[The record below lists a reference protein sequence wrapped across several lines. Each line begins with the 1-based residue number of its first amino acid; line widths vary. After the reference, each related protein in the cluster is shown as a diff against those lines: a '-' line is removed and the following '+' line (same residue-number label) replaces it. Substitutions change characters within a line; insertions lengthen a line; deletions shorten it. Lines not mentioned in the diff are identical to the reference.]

1 MESSQN
7 DAAAEAVKE
16 AVKDSRRVLRQV
28 QIHLLQSRINMGAIC
43 ESAGLADVLHHPF
56 NSLPHLN
63 YVTPRKS
70 TAWISVKEIEQ
81 GLEALAKYNRP
92 RRVEYI
98 EGLFLPIFAKSLR
111 EIGLVVQQE
120 TPLMVYQPGE
130 NHANAAT
137 PVPVMPPL
145 PDGVVI
151 DEVKDHEGSSVWWY
165 IWRNAHYDV
174 ITQTAEPIYVGQSI
188 MQIAL
193 GWQIDILMH
202 RYRFPVGAARI
213 TVLPENQT
221 AHIAALALMREVRT
235 PDMLKLLQ
243 RHAIQAAVQRGCTLV
258 FTSGETEQDRRLSR
272 ENGFIDY
279 GSLVCYAE
287 TQSKPGAHKD
297 FLHDRV
303 AQPVLTL
310 R

>member
-1 MESSQN
+1 MS
-7 DAAAEAVKE
+7 DAAVKE
-16 AVKDSRRVLRQV
+16 SRRVLRQV

-43 ESAGLADVLHHPF
+43 ESAGLVDVLHHPF
-56 NSLPHLN
+56 NNLPHLN

-70 TAWISVKEIEQ
+70 TAWISVKEVEQ
-81 GLEALAKYNRP
+81 GLEALKKYDRP

-111 EIGLVVQQE
+111 EIGLTVEQE
-120 TPLMVYQPGE
+120 TPLMVYAVGE
-130 NHANAAT
+130 DKT
-137 PVPVMPPL
+137 VPNLPAL

-151 DEVKDHEGSSVWWY
+151 DEVKDHEGSAVWWY

-193 GWQIDILMH
+193 GWQVDILMH

-221 AHIAALALMREVRT
+221 AHISALALMREVRT
-235 PDMLKLLQ
+235 PEMLKLLQ
-243 RHAIQAAVQRGCTLV
+243 MHAVQAAIKRGCNLV
-258 FTSGETEQDRRLSR
+258 FTSGETDHDRGLNR

-279 GSLVCYAE
+279 GSLVAYAE
-287 TQSKPGAHKD
+287 HVDKSSAHKD
-297 FLHDRV
+297 ILHDRM

>member
-1 MESSQN
+1 MS
-7 DAAAEAVKE
+7 DAAVKE
-16 AVKDSRRVLRQV
+16 ARRVLRQV

-43 ESAGLADVLHHPF
+43 ESAGLVDVLHHPF
-56 NSLPHLN
+56 NPLPHLN

-70 TAWISVKEIEQ
+70 TAWVSIKEVEQ
-81 GLEALAKYNRP
+81 GLEALGKYNRP

-98 EGLFLPIFAKSLR
+98 EGLFLPVFAKSLR
-111 EIGLVVQQE
+111 EIGLTVEQE
-120 TPLMVYQPGE
+120 TPLMVYQQGE
-130 NHANAAT
+130 DMSL
-137 PVPVMPPL
+137 PEMPKL
-145 PDGVVI
+145 PDGVTVE
-151 DEVKDHEGSSVWWY
+151 EVKDQEGSAVWWY

-174 ITQTAEPIYVGQSI
+174 ITQTAEPIYVGQSM

-213 TVLPENQT
+213 TLLPENHT
-221 AHIAALALMREVRT
+221 AHIAALALMKEVRT
-235 PDMLKLLQ
+235 PEMLKLLQ
-243 RHAIQAAVQRGCTLV
+243 LHAIQAAVKRGCNMI
-258 FTSGETEQDRRLSR
+258 FTSGETDHDRRSSR

-287 TQSKPGAHKD
+287 TVEMSHKD
-297 FLHDRV
+297 TLNDRV

>member
-1 MESSQN
+1 MS
-7 DAAAEAVKE
+7 DAAVKE
-16 AVKDSRRVLRQV
+16 ARRILRQA

-43 ESAGLADVLHHPF
+43 ESSGLVDVLHHPF
-56 NSLPHLN
+56 NNLPHLN

-70 TAWISVKEIEQ
+70 TAWVSVKEVEQ
-81 GLEALAKYNRP
+81 GLETLQKYDRP

-98 EGLFLPIFAKSLR
+98 EGLFLPIFAKSLH
-111 EIGLVVQQE
+111 EIGLTVEQE
-120 TPLMVYQPGE
+120 TPLMVYQHEDG
-130 NHANAAT
+130 NA
-137 PVPVMPPL
+137 PLDMPAI
-145 PDGVVI
+145 PDGVMME
-151 DEVKDHEGSSVWWY
+151 EVKDQEGSAVWWY

-174 ITQTAEPIYVGQSI
+174 VTQTAEPIYVGQSM

-193 GWQIDILMH
+193 GWQVDILMY

-213 TVLPENQT
+213 TVLPENQS

-235 PDMLKLLQ
+235 PEMLKLLQ
-243 RHAIQAAVQRGCTLV
+243 FHAIQAAIKRGCSMV
-258 FTSGETEQDRRLSR
+258 FTSGDTDHDRHLNR

-287 TQSKPGAHKD
+287 KTEAKSAHRD
-297 FLHDRV
+297 MLNDRV